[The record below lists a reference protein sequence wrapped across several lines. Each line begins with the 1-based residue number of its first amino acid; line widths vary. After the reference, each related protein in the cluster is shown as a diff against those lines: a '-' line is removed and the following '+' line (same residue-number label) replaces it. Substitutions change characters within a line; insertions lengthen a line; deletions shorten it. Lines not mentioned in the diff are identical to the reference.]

1 MPRRHKYK
9 KENYTVLLS
18 RARLKLM
25 KRIALVLGFQYLST
39 PPPAAD
45 GIQTPDISSGK

>member
-1 MPRRHKYK
+1 
-9 KENYTVLLS
+9 
-18 RARLKLM
+18 M

-45 GIQTPDISSGK
+45 SPESRRLMSNQGCLLTN